1 MRSAD
6 AEHWTAEDTHIS
18 VKSVSPFRLCYI
30 FYINWLIKEA
40 KTKKKKKKKKK
51 KKRKK
56 KKKKK
61 KKRNRLGQ
69 YGLTR
74 AAKRA
79 ARWRES
85 GCVML
90 YFLRANRE
98 RSQIYV
104 FFAIAEGDLL
114 AQLGGSSGRIV

>member
-40 KTKKKKKKKKK
+40 KT
-51 KKRKK
+51 KK